1 MWKPAIDIYFSSITS
16 THLSLRMFY
25 KGEGVLPCMAYSG
38 QTLPQGVLSWL
49 WRQSQGKAPWGRGCV
64 RGSVLLDLSVLKRYI
79 ISLES
84 ANGVLPGVLPARSI
98 WFAIWTFFYLYFNYK
113 KAMTITW
120 ICSCVRS
127 VLFPKQGNRIRV
139 VVLINRVILNAF

>member
-16 THLSLRMFY
+16 THLSRRMFY

-38 QTLPQGVLSWL
+38 QTLPQGVFSWL
-49 WRQSQGKAPWGRGCV
+49 WRQSQRKAPWGRGCV

-84 ANGVLPGVLPARSI
+84 ANGVLPRVLPARSI
-98 WFAIWTFFYLYFNYK
+98 WICYLNFFYLYFNYK

-139 VVLINRVILNAF
+139 VVLINRVILNVF